1 MVVRLHDD
9 GFHADGH
16 QQLDLRSILPH
27 AGQPGH
33 WAQRVYGNKQPPG
46 IQASAVLQAGNGLG
60 LVGQLLE
67 EEPATNA
74 QHPASSQHAAEQSG
88 PMLERFEDVLRG
100 LTSNADLPHQSSSHT
115 AEDTAEGIQ
124 RLEERLGT
132 IETQLDQLQ
141 GDPSREAHI
150 LVVFY

>member
-9 GFHADGH
+9 GFHADGLK
-16 QQLDLRSILPH
+16 QLDLRPILLH

-33 WAQRVYGNKQPPG
+33 WAQRVHGNKKPTG
-46 IQASAVLQAGNGLG
+46 IQSSAVLQAGNGLG
-60 LVGQLLE
+60 LVGQPLE

-88 PMLERFEDVLRG
+88 PMLDRFEDVLRG
-100 LTSNADLPHQSSSHT
+100 LTSNADLPHQSSSH
-115 AEDTAEGIQ
+115 AAEGIQ

-132 IETQLDQLQ
+132 IETQLNQLQ
-141 GDPSREAHI
+141 GNPSHNAHI
-150 LVVFY
+150 FVVFY